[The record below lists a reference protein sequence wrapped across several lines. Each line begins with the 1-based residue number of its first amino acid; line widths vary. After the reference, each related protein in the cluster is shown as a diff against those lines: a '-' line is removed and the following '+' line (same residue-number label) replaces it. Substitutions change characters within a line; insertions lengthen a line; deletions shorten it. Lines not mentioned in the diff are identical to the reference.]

1 MVRTISNCLRPI
13 NSITIP
19 YHTCQAS
26 VLIFMSSDCDL
37 LHQPNLWRQRS
48 TSAYSPN
55 ASSLPSTQSF
65 PSWSRL
71 PSSHPRTMESSEA
84 PPKPRDARTVEA
96 ILRSMGVEQY
106 DPRVVNQLLEV
117 LYRYVSSV
125 LTDAREFSEHA
136 DKSAIDVD
144 DVRLAIRSKVA
155 FTFTQPPPRDVTMR
169 LAAERNAIPLP
180 PVAQRAGVALPPPEF
195 QLTASNYRVILDARK
210 EKTPQSSPKRP
221 RLTSSPRHPGSG
233 GSKSRSPARSP
244 GSGRIAIPR
253 SAQSPTRMQIDSP
266 ARSKL
271 PKGGVILPPAAKAGS
286 PKTTGSTRSPMKTSP
301 VKRAGGTPTRS
312 PAAAAAAA
320 AAARTSPKAA
330 APAPDVI
337 MLDPAPAPTAPSAAA
352 AAPAAKNPTTPPI
365 GKPTT
370 SPPKKTDVP
379 PSSSPPK

>member
-1 MVRTISNCLRPI
+1 MLPLADQFNYLVIHVRHLSCFPAFSVRCDVAPTPTLGHPPGSSPHAGTLPPCSLFPI
-13 NSITIP
+13 RVP
-19 YHTCQAS
+19 F
-26 VLIFMSSDCDL
+26 VLA
-37 LHQPNLWRQRS
+37 P
-48 TSAYSPN
+48 
-55 ASSLPSTQSF
+55 
-65 PSWSRL
+65 
-71 PSSHPRTMESSEA
+71 PRTMDSSEA

-96 ILRSMGVEQY
+96 ILHSMGVEQY
-106 DPRVVNQLLEV
+106 DSRVVNQLLEV

-125 LTDAREFSEHA
+125 LIDAREFSEHA
-136 DKSAIDVD
+136 DKSTVDVD

-180 PVAQRAGVALPPPEF
+180 PVSQRAGVALPPSEF

-221 RLTSSPRHPGSG
+221 RLTSSPRHLGSG

-244 GSGRIAIPR
+244 GSGRIAIPK
-253 SAQSPTRMQIDSP
+253 SAQSPNRMQVDSP
-266 ARSKL
+266 VRSKS
-271 PKGGVILPPAAKAGS
+271 PKRGVVLTPAAKWSSAAGS

-301 VKRAGGTPTRS
+301 LKRAGSTPTRS
-312 PAAAAAAA
+312 PIAAAT
-320 AAARTSPKAA
+320 AARTSPKTA

-337 MLDPAPAPTAPSAAA
+337 MLDPASVPSVPSAPSAAA
-352 AAPAAKNPTTPPI
+352 SAAAAKSPTISPI

-370 SPPKKTDVP
+370 SSPMKTDVP